1 MPLSNDTNHDRA
13 PSYDSNTLSQALKA
27 GGEMTQAYD
36 AVWNMFWQQDYIPP
50 SLLELCRL
58 RLAQLHRASAE
69 LGIRQIPA
77 SAADEAKIQ
86 SLLNGTW
93 LKDTNFSAGELAA
106 LEFTEIYGQ
115 DASALSDENADSI
128 KRHYGEAGLVCLI
141 EALGFIDGR
150 IRLGLVF
157 SGIAAASR

>member
-1 MPLSNDTNHDRA
+1 MPPNNETTH
-13 PSYDSNTLSQALKA
+13 PTSYNSSSLAQALTA
-27 GGEMTQAYD
+27 GGELTQAYD
-36 AVWNMFWQQDYIPP
+36 AVWNMFWQQQYIPP
-50 SLLELCRL
+50 ALLELCRL
-58 RLAQLHRASAE
+58 RLAQMHRANAE
-69 LGIRQIPA
+69 LNIRQIPA
-77 SAADEAKIQ
+77 SAAEEAKIQ

-93 LKDTNFSAGELAA
+93 LKDTNFSNAELAA

-115 DASALSDENADSI
+115 DPDALSDDNAEVI
-128 KRHYGEAGLVCLI
+128 KQHYGETGLVCLI